1 MDKQLFNI
9 IDRLSDSSMS
19 LVFQIEQCIT
29 DIQTSFAE
37 TGRPIVKDNR
47 VKNIDEDNKRDS
59 LESLEYKIRDLEE
72 LIIYTDDSLKD
83 IVKIYTFEE
92 YYVEQISTIL
102 NTLNHIRNF
111 TFLSKNFIEDLLAIH
126 FSNTQPFMIHLERIS
141 RHIRYNSNLQTIN
154 DHMRVI
160 TYLFRN
166 FKRGMDEITTLSIF
180 LVKKSQNENTDKKI
194 ELDMCSEV
202 TQEGSKDPEDNE
214 RDILKQFPSTIFN
227 LTPNSKSQVEIILD
241 SIDELKNLIKNDKE
255 IKKENKVT
263 IKSTY
268 VDIYF
273 KDNNTTLEINKN
285 NDEDSE
291 DTRDSNC

>member
-1 MDKQLFNI
+1 
-9 IDRLSDSSMS
+9 
-19 LVFQIEQCIT
+19 
-29 DIQTSFAE
+29 
-37 TGRPIVKDNR
+37 
-47 VKNIDEDNKRDS
+47 
-59 LESLEYKIRDLEE
+59 
-72 LIIYTDDSLKD
+72 
-83 IVKIYTFEE
+83 
-92 YYVEQISTIL
+92 
-102 NTLNHIRNF
+102 
-111 TFLSKNFIEDLLAIH
+111 
-126 FSNTQPFMIHLERIS
+126 
-141 RHIRYNSNLQTIN
+141 
-154 DHMRVI
+154 
-160 TYLFRN
+160 
-166 FKRGMDEITTLSIF
+166 
-180 LVKKSQNENTDKKI
+180 
-194 ELDMCSEV
+194 MCSEV